1 MNLPHHTNPP
11 NEAEAMEITD
21 RYLQIAT
28 AIAGP
33 SDDIRADV
41 DRVTDMLVDYFTDD
55 PMIASLRLRYFA
67 GIGPVLV
74 AGAMKKAHR
83 GAMPRG
89 GFWAIEQV
97 GAGDTDPNA
106 LAAAQAVT
114 FQLNGDQDASH
125 DVLDAH
131 FAVVAKHHGPNAA
144 HDALFD
150 VVLHHLQMLA
160 ALIKNGVFDDR

>member
-1 MNLPHHTNPP
+1 MSLPRHTNPP
-11 NEAEAMEITD
+11 TNDEAMEISD
-21 RYLQIAT
+21 RYLQIAA
-28 AIAGP
+28 AIARP
-33 SDDIRADV
+33 SGDVRADV
-41 DRVTDMLVDYFTDD
+41 DRITDLLVDYFTDD
-55 PMIASLRLRYFA
+55 PMIASQRLWYFA
-67 GIGPVLV
+67 GVGPVLV

-83 GAMPRG
+83 GALPRG

-97 GAGDTDPNA
+97 GAGDADPNV

-131 FAVVAKHHGPNAA
+131 FAVVATQHGSNAA
-144 HDALFD
+144 HNALFD

-160 ALIKNGVFDDR
+160 ELIKNGVLDGR